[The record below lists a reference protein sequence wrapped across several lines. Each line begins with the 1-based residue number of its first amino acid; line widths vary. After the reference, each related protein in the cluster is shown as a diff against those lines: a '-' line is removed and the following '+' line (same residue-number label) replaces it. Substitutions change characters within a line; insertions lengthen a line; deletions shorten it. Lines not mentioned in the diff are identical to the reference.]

1 MSGGSHNYIANE
13 INEALFENCSGNR
26 MDNRYKNVCDEKTAR
41 IARNL
46 NPMHDRELSELMADV
61 MCLLHGLEW
70 FDSCDIGEETY
81 KECVNKFK
89 AKWMHRTENDRLNSY
104 LGDLKSYYEELF
116 EELKGKEND

>member
-1 MSGGSHNYIANE
+1 MSGGSHNYIASNMCDS
-13 INEALFENCSGNR
+13 LFSYIVEGHYKKIC
-26 MDNRYKNVCDEKTAR
+26 DNDNAR

-61 MCLLHGLEW
+61 ICLLYGLEW

-89 AKWMHRTENDRLNSY
+89 SKWLKRTEKDRLNSY
-104 LGDLKSYYEELF
+104 LEDLKSYYEELV
-116 EELKGKEND
+116 EELNEKEND